1 MAVQQRKSFVFRKIA
16 VFFMLMVSC
25 FVAAT
30 AALGCILAVN
40 AGFYGDNVPENM
52 VIEVGRDQIEN
63 VAHVV
68 ERFLV
73 EGMDRGQ
80 IEYYFAGTNY
90 DIEIWRSKGIRPIWG
105 TYQNTYTTLMIAD
118 VNMLNGYYFGNVQSA
133 GFYLPAS
140 EDYICRVYVK
150 PSFPDNDILSQ
161 VYQEV
166 LRFYRLRY
174 VWICLAAGAAIVVV
188 LSLFLLT
195 RIDRKQG
202 IDKEMKT
209 VLHDKK
215 SILFSVIGITIL
227 LAMIVLIARYF
238 LNSLESWRIIPGL
251 MLKGGA
257 AAIAVITII
266 WFISHVR
273 WCRRIAY
280 KIMSGSSRC
289 LKKGVQLMKQCA
301 QRLQKIPMVV
311 AVLTGYLVIC
321 LLEFIICFF
330 YMQKEGILFMAL
342 EKLGLLFVVI
352 YVTVCCK
359 HFLSV
364 GEALAQGTQEQRVNT
379 SKMIGAMKRH
389 GENLNSIGQGIS
401 KAVEAR
407 MKSERMKTELITNVS
422 HDLKTPLT
430 SIINYSKLISEQETE
445 NQMITEYSQ
454 VLLRQSER
462 LKKLLEDLVEA
473 SKATTG
479 NLEVH
484 LMPCE
489 VGVLLTQA
497 VGEYQ
502 HRFEEKNFDLRTVQ
516 PEEPLQIMADGR
528 HLWRVF
534 DNLLNNICKYAQ
546 EGSRVYLNVEQW
558 DKRIVIIFRNMS
570 KYPLNIS
577 AEELEERFV
586 RGDKS
591 RHMEGNGLGLPI
603 AKSLVELQNGRM
615 EIVTDGDLFKV
626 TISFERME
634 ETASTDNPQ
643 EQLASAEASILQ

>member
-1 MAVQQRKSFVFRKIA
+1 MASQKRKSFVFGKIA

-25 FVAAT
+25 FAAAT
-30 AALGCILAVN
+30 AALGCILAMK
-40 AGFYGDNVPENM
+40 AGLYGDNVPDHM
-52 VIEVGRDQIEN
+52 VMEVGRDEIED
-63 VAHVV
+63 VARTL
-68 ERFLV
+68 EMLLA
-73 EGMDRGQ
+73 EGMGKGQ
-80 IEYYFAGTNY
+80 IEDYFSGTNY
-90 DIEIWRSKGIRPIWG
+90 DIEIWSRKGIRPIWG
-105 TYQNTYTTLMIAD
+105 TYHDAYTTLMIAD
-118 VNMLNGYYFGNVQSA
+118 VDMLNGYYFSTVQSD

-150 PSFPDNDILSQ
+150 PSFPEHDILFQ
-161 VYQEV
+161 IYQEV
-166 LRFYRLRY
+166 RSFYLLRY
-174 VWICLAAGAAIVVV
+174 VWICLAAGAVIVAV
-188 LSLFLLT
+188 LCLFLLK
-195 RIDRKQG
+195 RIDSKQG
-202 IDKEMKT
+202 KDKEEKT
-209 VLHDKK
+209 ILHDKK
-215 SILFSVIGITIL
+215 SIFFSVIGITII
-227 LAMIVLIARYF
+227 LATIILIARYL

-251 MLKGGA
+251 AVKGGA
-257 AAIAVITII
+257 TAIAMIIII
-266 WFISHVR
+266 WFISHIR
-273 WCRRIAY
+273 WCRWIAY
-280 KIMSGSSRC
+280 KIMSGVSCCLSRGS
-289 LKKGVQLMKQCA
+289 LLMKQCS
-301 QRLQKIPMVV
+301 QGLQKIPLVV

-321 LLEFIICFF
+321 LLEFLICFF

-352 YVTVCCK
+352 YVAVCCK

-364 GEALAQGTQEQRVNT
+364 GEALAQGEQEQRVNT
-379 SKMIGAMKRH
+379 SKMIGVMKRH

-401 KAVEAR
+401 KAVDAR

-430 SIINYSKLISEQETE
+430 SIINYSKLISEQKTE
-445 NQMITEYSQ
+445 NQVITEYSQ

-502 HRFEEKNFDLRTVQ
+502 HRFEEKNLDLRTVQ
-516 PEEPLQIMADGR
+516 PEEPLQIMADGK

-546 EGSRVYLNVEQW
+546 EGSRVYLNVEQR

-615 EIVTDGDLFKV
+615 EIVTDGDLFKITV
-626 TISFERME
+626 SFERLE
-634 ETASTDNPQ
+634 ETASTDSPQ
-643 EQLASAEASILQ
+643 EQLVSAEASILR